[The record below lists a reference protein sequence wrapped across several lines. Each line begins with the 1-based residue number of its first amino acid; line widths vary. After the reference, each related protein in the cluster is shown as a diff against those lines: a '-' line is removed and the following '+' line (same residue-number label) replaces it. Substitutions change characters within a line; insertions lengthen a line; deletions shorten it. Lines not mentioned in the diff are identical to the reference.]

1 MNTDDRQPVPGA
13 EPAADAVLQVHALNV
28 TLGRR
33 TVLRGIDLRLPRGEI
48 VALLGPSGCGKTTL
62 LRSIAGL
69 EATQSGH
76 IRIGGR
82 DVAGLRPQARGIGM
96 MFQNYAL
103 FPNLS
108 VRDNIAFGPLA
119 QGWSAERTTARTDK
133 LLTLI
138 ELQAHAE
145 QRPAQLS
152 GGQRQRVAMA
162 RALAPEPALLLMDEP
177 FSAIDESFRLPLRRA
192 FRQLQQALGQSCV
205 IVTHDREEAFE
216 LADRVAVMLD
226 GRIARIDTPAAL
238 LLQPRDR
245 AVARFL
251 GAFNIYPA
259 LPADVLRRWAAR
271 PHQHQR
277 QHPSAACAGPWAA
290 PMHSLEPAGEPGGD
304 GWTFEAEV
312 VARHG
317 GLRSAVLDLQLPDGQ
332 LLQALEG
339 RRPCLPG
346 ERGRW
351 VQPLQALSALS
362 APNEPD

>member
-1 MNTDDRQPVPGA
+1 
-13 EPAADAVLQVHALNV
+13 
-28 TLGRR
+28 
-33 TVLRGIDLRLPRGEI
+33 VLRGIDLRLPRGEI

-238 LLQPRDR
+238 LQQPRDM

-251 GAFNIYPA
+251 GAFNIYTA
-259 LPADVLRRWAAR
+259 LPADVLQRWAAR
-271 PHQHQR
+271 APT
-277 QHPSAACAGPWAA
+277 ACSGPWAA

-304 GWTFEAEV
+304 GWIFEAEV

-317 GLRSAVLDLQLPDGQ
+317 GLRSAVLDLRLSDGR

-339 RRPCLPG
+339 RRPCAPG

-362 APNEPD
+362 EPNEPD